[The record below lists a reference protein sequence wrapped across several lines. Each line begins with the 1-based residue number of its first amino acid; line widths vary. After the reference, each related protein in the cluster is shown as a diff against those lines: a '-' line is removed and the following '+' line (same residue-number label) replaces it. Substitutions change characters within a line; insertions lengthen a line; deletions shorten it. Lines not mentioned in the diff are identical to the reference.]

1 MVVQQKIDVYTTV
14 DGKSAL
20 SGALFA
26 GGGSLTFRYDSGY
39 LENRNAYDLAPYVA
53 TYGGVDVPF
62 RRLGAFFGFRSGQVG
77 SALAQPR
84 PETDTCVRNG
94 ISAGCG

>member
-26 GGGSLTFRYDSGY
+26 GDGSLTFRYDSGY
-39 LENRNAYDLAPYVA
+39 LENRNAYDLAPSLPRMAGRCSISA
-53 TYGGVDVPF
+53 TWGLFRIPLRTGGV
-62 RRLGAFFGFRSGQVG
+62 GACST
-77 SALAQPR
+77 AP
-84 PETDTCVRNG
+84 
-94 ISAGCG
+94 

>member
-39 LENRNAYDLAPYVA
+39 LENRNAYDLAPSLPRMA
-53 TYGGVDVPF
+53 GSMFHFGDLGPF
-62 RRLGAFFGFRSGQVG
+62 SD
-77 SALAQPR
+77 SAP
-84 PETDTCVRNG
+84 DTCVRNG